1 MIINTFLARIK
12 CMFLRQ
18 RTDTELINTLLN
30 NKQLFKTGLCS
41 WITNAQHE
49 KVNGKYLISRNEA
62 DRLRKLIETN
72 RPAIIENTLNED
84 VAVHFRYWWARGSI
98 KPRIEFLQ
106 SLLKKYENESK
117 SLPKKD
123 N

>member
-1 MIINTFLARIK
+1 
-12 CMFLRQ
+12 MFLRQ

-62 DRLRKLIETN
+62 DRLRKLIEIN
-72 RPAIIENTLNED
+72 RPEIIENTLNEG
-84 VAVHFRYWWARGSI
+84 VAVHLRYWEGVAVHLRYWWAKGSI
-98 KPRIEFLQ
+98 EPRIEFLQ
-106 SLLKKYENESK
+106 SLLKKY
-117 SLPKKD
+117 
-123 N
+123 